1 MKSYIKVITILIFA
15 FLVFNAGVG
24 FSQTKAKPDS
34 SKHNMK
40 KMDCCKKDNSSSAK
54 CPESPEVKSE
64 TADSVVL
71 ADKNQDGKVFIDG
84 MCKDVI
90 KDEPGNCPKCG
101 MKLKE
106 VTIEE
111 AKIFLD
117 NSTKTKHNN

>member
-1 MKSYIKVITILIFA
+1 MKSYIKIITILISG
-15 FLVFNAGVG
+15 FLVFHAGVG
-24 FSQTKAKPDS
+24 FSQTKTKTDS
-34 SKHNMK
+34 TKHNMK
-40 KMDCCKKDNSSSAK
+40 KMDCCKKDNSRSAK

-64 TADSVVL
+64 TSNSVAH

-106 VTIEE
+106 VTIKQAEDFI
-111 AKIFLD
+111 K
-117 NSTKTKHNN
+117 K

>member
-1 MKSYIKVITILIFA
+1 MKSYIKVITILVSG
-15 FLVFNAGVG
+15 FLVFHAGVG
-24 FSQTKAKPDS
+24 FSQTKAKTDS
-34 SKHNMK
+34 TKHDMK

-54 CPESPEVKSE
+54 HSESSE
-64 TADSVVL
+64 AKPDTSNSIAL

-106 VTIEE
+106 VTIKQAEDFI
-111 AKIFLD
+111 K
-117 NSTKTKHNN
+117 K